1 MNRRDFYEVLGLK
14 QGASA
19 ENIRTSYKRLARKY
33 HPDLN
38 PGDGSAEGRFKAI
51 SEAYDVLGDPKK
63 RKIYDQYGY
72 YSDQIPPDGP
82 AASGPGH
89 AGFDFSGFDFSGAGY
104 PGARETGDPH
114 PGFGSSFRDI
124 FSQFFTRGAAEP
136 SPTGAAQPGTD
147 IEHHLRIGFWDGI
160 RGMKARITVAHQEA
174 CPTCSGTGS
183 GTGGPVP
190 CPECNGAGKVRRPA
204 GVLQFTVSCAQCG
217 GVGRLPRGCPTC
229 GTRGRVGK
237 TESFDVRIPTGVQ
250 TGSRIRLAG
259 KGNAGSPGG
268 RPGDLYIV
276 TEVGQHPYF
285 DRRGDNVYS
294 VVPVTITEAAL
305 GAKIE
310 VPTLDG
316 RAALKVPPGTQSG
329 QNFRLRGKGAPSLRS
344 KQRGDHYV
352 EVQVK
357 VPRAADER
365 TRELLRE
372 LGQLHPENPR
382 RGMNTKT

>member
-1 MNRRDFYEVLGLK
+1 M
-14 QGASA
+14 
-19 ENIRTSYKRLARKY
+19 
-33 HPDLN
+33 
-38 PGDGSAEGRFKAI
+38 
-51 SEAYDVLGDPKK
+51 
-63 RKIYDQYGY
+63 
-72 YSDQIPPDGP
+72 
-82 AASGPGH
+82 
-89 AGFDFSGFDFSGAGY
+89 
-104 PGARETGDPH
+104 
-114 PGFGSSFRDI
+114 
-124 FSQFFTRGAAEP
+124 
-136 SPTGAAQPGTD
+136 
-147 IEHHLRIGFWDGI
+147 
-160 RGMKARITVAHQEA
+160 
-174 CPTCSGTGS
+174 
-183 GTGGPVP
+183 
-190 CPECNGAGKVRRPA
+190 
-204 GVLQFTVSCAQCG
+204 
-217 GVGRLPRGCPTC
+217 
-229 GTRGRVGK
+229 GK
-237 TESFDVRIPTGVQ
+237 TESFDVRIPAGVQ
-250 TGSRIRLAG
+250 TGSRIRLAR

-329 QNFRLRGKGAPSLRS
+329 QKFRLRGKGAPSLRS

-352 EVQVK
+352 EVQVR